1 MSKTLLLADDSVVI
15 QKLVGLSF
23 ANEDFT
29 LVVTDNGEEAI
40 ARTREVRPDIVLAD
54 VVMPGRSG
62 YEVCAEIKADP
73 ELASI
78 PVLLLTGTFEAFD
91 ESRAQQAGANGHIGK
106 PFEAQTLV
114 ERVEALL
121 EERQEHPDLAE
132 RKTDPSAQDRPLPQI
147 EPESI
152 GQDVTADA
160 LPTPESQGIVEAFES
175 EELGDLLEASFSLA
189 QQMPIDGPSEISPRE
204 GGGLF
209 PDPIENL
216 QSSDLE
222 QTEAETTVIM
232 SRGQRSSDQTPSGEW
247 NASSTEDLHDRD
259 GITMQDTQESD
270 LSPLMRTQ
278 LHETLERVA
287 WEALADLNDTIIK
300 QVVERVEA
308 VAWEVIPQM
317 AEVLVK
323 EEIRR
328 MKDEAE

>member
-29 LVVTDNGEEAI
+29 LVVTDNGDEAI
-40 ARTREVRPDIVLAD
+40 AQTRETRPDIVLAD
-54 VVMPGRSG
+54 IVMPGRSG
-62 YEVCAEIKADP
+62 YEVCAEIKSDP

-91 ESRAQQAGANGHIGK
+91 ESRAQQAGANGHIDK

-114 ERVEALL
+114 ERVKTLL
-121 EERQEHPDLAE
+121 EGPHDGLKLEQSTAQ
-132 RKTDPSAQDRPLPQI
+132 PSAEDETLSQT

-152 GQDVTADA
+152 GQDVTADS
-160 LPTPESQGIVEAFES
+160 LPARESQVIAEVFEH
-175 EELGDLLEASFSLA
+175 EELGDLLDASFSLA
-189 QQMPIDGPSEISPRE
+189 QNMPVDGTSEESLRQS
-204 GGGLF
+204 GDTGAGSL
-209 PDPIENL
+209 ENL
-216 QSSDLE
+216 QDSDL
-222 QTEAETTVIM
+222 QQNEAETTVFM
-232 SRGQRSSDQTPSGEW
+232 SSGQRSNHQTQSGER
-247 NASSTEDLHDRD
+247 NAQSNEDPQDRD
-259 GITMQDTQESD
+259 ERAMHDTQQSD

-328 MKDEAE
+328 MKDEEE